1 MSENP
6 DLKLIIGDN
15 KPKRSE
21 EELYKKMYYYL
32 FNAITDALNET
43 DKASADAILIQAQ
56 IDAEEIYISQNF

>member
-21 EELYKKMYYYL
+21 EELYKKMYYY
-32 FNAITDALNET
+32 AVTDALNET